1 MNESVQKW
9 LDELTAA
16 PSTAIQKLVL
26 GYAGVSAWS
35 RSSLRES
42 FVEIFQ
48 THAETLDAAVAAW
61 LQERLMKLPPE
72 KTPTLVWASH
82 LQDLFSALAGLPL
95 PQVAR
100 LLRDR
105 LRDFRS
111 WLRPLRTDESLDPEA
126 AYLAALAWADTNQHL
141 EGMWQGLALRRDR
154 EPAYYTDIG
163 LLGLRKTRDERGQ
176 LPSKAPFLLLA
187 TLIDLAETGLSQ
199 KDWLLTTRALLG
211 GYHYSLETWVREFE
225 PVLEARQDAE
235 HGPVWLK
242 EIVPLKESAP
252 LQARASEL
260 GQAYLERSVTIQ
272 KPITGQRT
280 VLSIDMVGY
289 SRLAASAEAFSSEA
303 LMKVNVWIHRLIYS
317 LVTKERGASDA
328 VPMVSTGDGCLL
340 FFSKPDDAVR
350 FASEFRE
357 ETHRQSGAPPFLLE
371 IAAGLHSPV
380 SKVIKWPLT
389 FRIGIATGQ
398 VVLQGTTDR
407 SGQVLGFSAVGEAI
421 ARSVRVQSF
430 AKPGQILIT
439 SETFARLRPDF
450 GSRFSQIKS
459 FKRKELEG
467 LDIGPCLSLVDA
479 PPASQ

>member
-9 LDELTAA
+9 LAELTAA

-48 THAETLDAAVAAW
+48 THAAALDAAVAAW

-126 AYLAALAWADTNQHL
+126 AWLAALAWADTNQHL
-141 EGMWQGLALRRDR
+141 EGMWQGLALLRDR

-187 TLIDLAETGLSQ
+187 TLIDLADTGLSQ

-235 HGPVWLK
+235 HGPEGCRADIAVGLVDWLAV
-242 EIVPLKESAP
+242 EATLFSATP
-252 LQARASEL
+252 ARAPHPASPP
-260 GQAYLERSVTIQ
+260 A
-272 KPITGQRT
+272 PART
-280 VLSIDMVGY
+280 
-289 SRLAASAEAFSSEA
+289 R
-303 LMKVNVWIHRLIYS
+303 
-317 LVTKERGASDA
+317 
-328 VPMVSTGDGCLL
+328 
-340 FFSKPDDAVR
+340 
-350 FASEFRE
+350 
-357 ETHRQSGAPPFLLE
+357 AP
-371 IAAGLHSPV
+371 
-380 SKVIKWPLT
+380 T
-389 FRIGIATGQ
+389 FP
-398 VVLQGTTDR
+398 
-407 SGQVLGFSAVGEAI
+407 SCS
-421 ARSVRVQSF
+421 
-430 AKPGQILIT
+430 
-439 SETFARLRPDF
+439 
-450 GSRFSQIKS
+450 GSR
-459 FKRKELEG
+459 RAARG
-467 LDIGPCLSLVDA
+467 W
-479 PPASQ
+479 